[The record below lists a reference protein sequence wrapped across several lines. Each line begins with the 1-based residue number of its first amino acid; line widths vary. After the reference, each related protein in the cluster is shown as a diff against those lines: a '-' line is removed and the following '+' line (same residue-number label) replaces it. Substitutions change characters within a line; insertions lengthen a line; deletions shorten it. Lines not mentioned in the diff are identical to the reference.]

1 MKRIKYVCTKCRHAV
16 PLLIYMAIYLVWFGW
31 LEKNN
36 TKNYWVIHMPVDD
49 YIPFCEVFVIP
60 YLLWFV
66 YVAAV
71 VVYLFLNDKQEYYK
85 ACGFLCT
92 GMTLFLMI
100 STFWPNGHNLR
111 PAVMPRDNAFTGLIS
126 MLWKTDTPTN
136 LWPSIHVFNSMG
148 AHFGIT
154 HCQKLMTSKWGGRIK
169 IGSGVLASS
178 IILSTML
185 IKQHSVFD
193 VLTGLA
199 LGAVMYAVIYKREW
213 LFAGRTQNNKKKRT
227 PQVG

>member
-1 MKRIKYVCTKCRHAV
+1 MKKLKYFCTKYGHAV
-16 PLLIYMAIYLVWFGW
+16 PLLVYMVIYLVWFGW

-36 TKNYWVIHMPVDD
+36 TKNYWVIHMPADD

-71 VVYLFLNDKQEYYK
+71 VIYLFLNDKQEYYK
-85 ACGFLCT
+85 ACGFLFT

-111 PAVMPRDNAFTGLIS
+111 PAAIPRDNVFTELIS
-126 MLWKTDTPTN
+126 ILWRADTPTN

-154 HCQKLMTSKWGGRIK
+154 HCQKLMTSKWGG
-169 IGSGVLASS
+169 ASKS
-178 IILSTML
+178 DPA
-185 IKQHSVFD
+185 F
-193 VLTGLA
+193 
-199 LGAVMYAVIYKREW
+199 
-213 LFAGRTQNNKKKRT
+213 
-227 PQVG
+227 